1 MQLDALQMW
10 AEEGRHPP
18 DVGSFRSLGFLLQQ
32 LARHGLASWVWFSSL
47 GAGVERKLRGRRRGD
62 RSLLGFPYAPAP
74 KFAADSRVQSPDLVL
89 KAEVFT
95 DLAGN
100 GGGEVLS
107 PAPQHPPNPRVGG
120 TTRRF
125 RRRLM
130 SGVQNE
136 NKMWRRG
143 SCLPPELDQSPFQRE
158 PNAASALPTSNLYLN
173 AGD

>member
-62 RSLLGFPYAPAP
+62 RNLLGFPYAPAP

-100 GGGEVLS
+100 GG
-107 PAPQHPPNPRVGG
+107 VGG
-120 TTRRF
+120 PVPRPPTPSQSAGWRH
-125 RRRLM
+125 
-130 SGVQNE
+130 
-136 NKMWRRG
+136 NKEISAAADVRG
-143 SCLPPELDQSPFQRE
+143 AE
-158 PNAASALPTSNLYLN
+158 
-173 AGD
+173 